1 MTGSPPTPVTC
12 PHYAP
17 PPGERPCRHYL
28 PNGACDRPDE
38 FLCVEWL
45 KRNGLRASVGANEP
59 TANDV
64 VASDVDAASP
74 TTGGFSPRWRSLF
87 DHAPPRLAPPRRL
100 ARARPTAPVSTTTPP
115 LAPPP
120 ALLAS
125 AEDVTALAE
134 RYAETQLATDTLGPV
149 WLVAEP
155 TGSVRPAGRPKT
167 RAALDRAS
175 FQQMVDALGGVRPT
189 ARAVGCAASTIVRY
203 LSGERAVPGEVV
215 ARCQRALTTT

>member
-1 MTGSPPTPVTC
+1 MTGFSPTPVTC

-17 PPGERPCRHYL
+17 LPGERQCRHYL

-45 KRNGLRASVGANEP
+45 KRNGPRASVGANEP

-74 TTGGFSPRWRSLF
+74 TTGGFSQRRQALF
-87 DHAPPRLAPPRRL
+87 DHAPPDLASPRKL
-100 ARARPTAPVSTTTPP
+100 ARTRPTAPASPAPPP
-115 LAPPP
+115 LVPPP

-125 AEDVTALAE
+125 AEDVKALAS
-134 RYAETQLATDTLGPV
+134 RYGETQLAADTLGQV
-149 WLVAEP
+149 WLVAKP

-175 FQQMVDALGGVRPT
+175 FQQMVDALGGVRPA

-203 LSGERAVPGEVV
+203 LSGERAVPADFV